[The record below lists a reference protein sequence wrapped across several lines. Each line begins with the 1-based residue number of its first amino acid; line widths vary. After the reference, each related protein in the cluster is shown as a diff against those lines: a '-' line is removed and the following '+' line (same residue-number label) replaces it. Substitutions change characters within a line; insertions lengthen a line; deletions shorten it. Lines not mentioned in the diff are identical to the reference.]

1 MWFGWSSPWVGG
13 VAVASGGAVAA
24 GVFGSGVA
32 GAVVGVAEVPCLPGF
47 DGLMAAAAVHLACLN
62 LGCPLCSEFLV
73 GVSVAACGGG
83 SCAWHRA
90 VTSVAFPA
98 MGWYPEGQRSAPRTQ
113 WWVLVVLG
121 CGLVLMLAVALVLG
135 LAGKS
140 DVEGASMPT
149 SVEPTPRRTGLPGSS
164 IPPSPGEAYRIGG
177 AWLPGIYE
185 APGGVGCSWVVQRD
199 LVGDESSVIRRG
211 STPRVG
217 LREGEYFTSD
227 GCGTWRRVGRI

>member
-1 MWFGWSSPWVGG
+1 MGSGDGPATSWWVLWVVGG
-13 VAVASGGAVAA
+13 V
-24 GVFGSGVA
+24 
-32 GAVVGVAEVPCLPGF
+32 L
-47 DGLMAAAAVHLACLN
+47 
-62 LGCPLCSEFLV
+62 
-73 GVSVAACGGG
+73 
-83 SCAWHRA
+83 
-90 VTSVAFPA
+90 T
-98 MGWYPEGQRSAPRTQ
+98 
-113 WWVLVVLG
+113 VL
-121 CGLVLMLAVALVLG
+121 LAVALVLG

-140 DVEGASMPT
+140 DVEGVSVPT
-149 SVEPTPRRTGLPGSS
+149 GQSRVESTPRRTGLPGSA

-211 STPRVG
+211 SAPRVG